1 MAFGI
6 IMQTESIKPASADC
20 FRKYDRKR
28 ISDFKDREE
37 KKNDNQWY
45 QWSEYTNGEDGN
57 EPGSGFLQPEHS
69 EPDCKRTET
78 DAGAFF
84 QRRYDIG
91 RKNEETSGNTEADQ

>member
-1 MAFGI
+1 MTINGI
-6 IMQTESIKPASADC
+6 
-20 FRKYDRKR
+20 
-28 ISDFKDREE
+28 
-37 KKNDNQWY
+37 
-45 QWSEYTNGEDGN
+45 NGANTQMGKMGMN
-57 EPGSGFLQPEHS
+57 QPEHS